1 MRLIRQ
7 QIGQMIDNAGNA
19 IRHVFRGK
27 INLTKSADKIQKV
40 QVSALADETLQDVEL
55 MQHFGFTS
63 HPPASTEA
71 LIIPIGGKTSHSVVV
86 ATENGQFRVK
96 ALKSGEVAIYDQSG
110 SSIVLKQG
118 KVIEI
123 NCATLNIIAPKINIK
138 GNISQQGSINNDG
151 DMVAS
156 GVSLTKHTH
165 RGDSGGR
172 TSLPS

>member
-19 IRHVFRGK
+19 IRQAFRGK
-27 INLTKSADKIQKV
+27 INLTKSTDKIQKT
-40 QVSALADETLQDVEL
+40 QVSALAGETLQDVEL

-96 ALKSGEVAIYDQSG
+96 SLKTGEVAIYDQSG

-118 KVIEI
+118 KIIEI
-123 NCATLNIIAPKINIK
+123 NCATLNITAPQININ
-138 GNISQQGSINNDG
+138 GDISQQGSINNNG

-156 GVSLTKHTH
+156 GISLTKHTH
-165 RGDSGGR
+165 GGDSGGR
-172 TSLPS
+172 TSPPG

>member
-1 MRLIRQ
+1 MKLIRQ

-19 IRHVFRGK
+19 IRQVFRGK

-63 HPPASTEA
+63 HPPAGTEA

-96 ALKSGEVAIYDQSG
+96 ALKTGEVAIYDQSG

-118 KVIEI
+118 KVIDI
-123 NCATLNIIAPKINIK
+123 NCTTLNITAPTINIK
-138 GNISQQGSINNDG
+138 GNITQKGSITNNG
-151 DMVAS
+151 DVTSS
-156 GVSLTKHTH
+156 GVSLVGHTH
-165 RGDSGGR
+165 TGDSGGT
-172 TSLPS
+172 TSPPN